1 MNHHEYE
8 RYTKAVLKEDIFLN
22 DNDLLSLAIGP
33 LNLEGEKAQISKILE
48 NCFDN
53 LRSFTKSYD

>member
-1 MNHHEYE
+1 
-8 RYTKAVLKEDIFLN
+8 
-22 DNDLLSLAIGP
+22 

-53 LRSFTKSYD
+53 LRSFTKSYDWYLKLYQRYLTFDV